1 MTWLADACDDV
12 KCGAFLLAALRQPVN
27 VNILIRSGCDH
38 RRSMSWSGIDR
49 RSERWRWSWPLVSGH
64 WDWTRKSIDQWL
76 ERLLLLTADS
86 RWEEL
91 VCRSSEIS
99 FISFFCPRLWP
110 LSCERPAGGSSYTW
124 TSSPTAL
131 PHLRRLPTSSWKPA
145 RLLWSSSPN
154 TLALDS
160 RFPKTFQAGT
170 GRIWGLCFNRSVW
183 FLRQPVRAMI
193 EYFIFKYKKHLFCK
207 FRESWILSGL

>member
-1 MTWLADACDDV
+1 MKLTSRL
-12 KCGAFLLAALRQPVN
+12 GSLRLNEEVN
-27 VNILIRSGCDH
+27 
-38 RRSMSWSGIDR
+38 RSMTGAAAAPD
-49 RSERWRWSWPLVSGH
+49 G
-64 WDWTRKSIDQWL
+64 
-76 ERLLLLTADS
+76 RLKVGGD
-86 RWEEL
+86 

-160 RFPKTFQAGT
+160 RFPQTFQAGT
-170 GRIWGLCFNRSVW
+170 GRILRLCFNRSVW